1 MYCPVLSWYKVVQ
14 GGTRWYMTVQGTVYG
29 GTWRYMTVQES
40 VKLYILECTGTY
52 LFLRFNLDP
61 ADLLLQCCPAEGA
74 VLKTSASNHSNAS
87 SSMFQSRS
95 LGLATAS
102 AGTPPPGR
110 RRWRR
115 RSEGGRCGFR
125 RRRARRRR
133 SGVGVGSR
141 YHDLLSSPSAPA
153 AGSGAGKDAALVTN
167 LRDKGMATGRPP
179 APAFLRMFS

>member
-29 GTWRYMTVQES
+29 GTWRYMAVQES
-40 VKLYILECTGTY
+40 VKLYILVCTGTY
-52 LFLRFNLDP
+52 LFLRFIWFQLDS
-61 ADLLLQCCPAEGA
+61 LLQGCPAEGA

-110 RRWRR
+110 RWWRR
-115 RSEGGRCGFR
+115 RSGGGRFGFR
-125 RRRARRRR
+125 RSRARRRR
-133 SGVGVGSR
+133 SSVGVGSR
-141 YHDLLSSPSAPA
+141 YHDIVVVAVSP
-153 AGSGAGKDAALVTN
+153 
-167 LRDKGMATGRPP
+167 GRGVG
-179 APAFLRMFS
+179 RW